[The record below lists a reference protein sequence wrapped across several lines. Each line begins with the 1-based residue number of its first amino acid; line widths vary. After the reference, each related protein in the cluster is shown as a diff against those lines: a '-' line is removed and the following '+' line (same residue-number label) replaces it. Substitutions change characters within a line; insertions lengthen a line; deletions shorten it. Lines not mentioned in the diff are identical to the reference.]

1 MTTFLTRDSD
11 GEAIVL
17 DVVMNYA
24 TNSSAT
30 VARHPVEYGASVADH
45 RNTENLTVNLACRI
59 TRTPLDTAAGSESG
73 ADRVQKVWDFLNTVG
88 RVTNDDRGTLTLSSD
103 SDKIDTIG
111 DLVLT
116 QWPKTINRLGGAG
129 FQLSLTQVRFAT
141 ITHTAIPD
149 RQITSSATET
159 EVASE
164 NGTDEPSDTDKSTL
178 ATGDDNATEAL
189 RGIMQTLGLGL

>member
-11 GEAIVL
+11 GEFIVL
-17 DVVMNYA
+17 DVVMNYV

-30 VARHPVEYGASVADH
+30 VSRHPVEYGVSVADH
-45 RNTENLTVNLACRI
+45 RNTENLTVSLACRI
-59 TRTPLDTAAGSESG
+59 TRTPLNTADGSESG

-141 ITHTAIPD
+141 ITRTAIPD
-149 RQITSSATET
+149 RQITSSDSEKK
-159 EVASE
+159 ESE
-164 NGTDEPSDTDKSTL
+164 NGTEDPPSERDASTAL
-178 ATGDDNATEAL
+178 QGAEAL
-189 RGIMQTLGLGL
+189 AALVGL